1 MEVLRERAV
10 DQLGLPGP
18 KVGMSPPSGDVL
30 VRFPTWLWVEGPG
43 SEPRSASAS
52 AGPVTVTATAT
63 PSRVEWN
70 MGNGDRVVCQGPGTR
85 YDPRVHKAESASP
98 DCGYVYT
105 DSSYGEPRGVF
116 KVTARAV
123 WQVSWT
129 AVGAA
134 GGGPLGEM
142 SSSTIVPVTV
152 YEIQALES
160 S

>member
-1 MEVLRERAV
+1 
-10 DQLGLPGP
+10 
-18 KVGMSPPSGDVL
+18 
-30 VRFPTWLWVEGPG
+30 
-43 SEPRSASAS
+43 
-52 AGPVTVTATAT
+52 
-63 PSRVEWN
+63 

-85 YDPRVHKAESASP
+85 YDPRVHKAESPSP
-98 DCGYVYT
+98 DCGYVYR

-123 WQVSWT
+123 WQVSWS
-129 AVGAA
+129 AVGAP

-142 SSSTIVPVTV
+142 TTSSTVPVTV